1 MTQRKASAIRVHS
14 AGVAT
19 TSSFWTIEGLVEIY
33 IKGRLSR
40 GMTISRVEY
49 NQLIIC
55 DYSTARARVYMGCA
69 TNRLRNSRNYDRLVA
84 PLYLKK
90 LTWSKPDAVLRKER
104 RPRRNR

>member
-19 TSSFWTIEGLVEIY
+19 MSTFWTIEDLVEIY
-33 IKGRLSR
+33 IKGQSSR
-40 GMTISRVEY
+40 GTTMSRIEY
-49 NQLIIC
+49 NNLIVC
-55 DYSTARARVYMGCA
+55 DYSTARASVYMGCA

-90 LTWSKPDAVLRKER
+90 LTWSKPDVVLRKER
-104 RPRRNR
+104 RPRRSR